1 MDKHKGKI
9 LTVNSKDRMKLRPGK
24 IPSKADNDNEVKKKI
39 GSSVKLN
46 VMSSLEKYELNE
58 GFIKLKEEAETKNYS
73 TQELE
78 ETIEALLQDFNGKKK
93 DLAELANN
101 QKNYPALRDVPVVVL
116 AIYKILTS

>member
-1 MDKHKGKI
+1 
-9 LTVNSKDRMKLRPGK
+9 
-24 IPSKADNDNEVKKKI
+24 
-39 GSSVKLN
+39 
-46 VMSSLEKYELNE
+46 LNE

-116 AIYKILTS
+116 AIYKIFN